1 MEKSPIFSI
10 IIPAFKMDRYI
21 GEALS
26 SVGMQSCQNW
36 EVIVVDDCGP
46 EDGTEAIVIEFA
58 KAHPDHRV
66 EFIRHEKNTGVSG
79 ARNTAMAAS
88 KGEIIAF
95 LDPDDAWMPTYLERM
110 RDCLKDADICAA
122 GATRVDEHGQSL
134 GSYTFGTAPHRIRDF
149 PHSLARACFFNPS
162 FTVIRRKVY
171 ESLGGYD
178 MAPEIQHA
186 EDWDYWLRA
195 LAEGFRFHFIE
206 DELCLYREH
215 GGAATSNFLRMSNV
229 CAECLRRNIPRHQGE
244 IRKILKQ
251 SLYEELRRLA
261 HVRKMNHKKNWFSP
275 LLEAISIFPFRIG
288 AYKRVLRLCFTSI
301 K

>member
-1 MEKSPIFSI
+1 MSPILFSVI
-10 IIPAFKMDRYI
+10 MPSYKMGSYI
-21 GEALS
+21 GEALT
-26 SVGMQSCQNW
+26 SVGAQSCQNW

-46 EDGTEAIVIEFA
+46 EDGTESIVRQFA
-58 KAHPDHRV
+58 SAHPENRV
-66 EFIRHEKNTGVSG
+66 EFIRHGKNTGVSS

-88 KGEIIAF
+88 KGNIIAF
-95 LDPDDAWMPTYLERM
+95 LDPDDAWVPTYLERM
-110 RDCLKDADICAA
+110 KDCLQGADICATS
-122 GATRVDEHGQSL
+122 ATRVDEHGQSR
-134 GSYTFGTAPHRIRDF
+134 GTYTYGITPARVRDF

-195 LAEGFRFHFIE
+195 VAKGFRFHFIE

-215 GGAATSNFLRMSNV
+215 GGAATSSFLRMSNV

-261 HVRKMNHKKNWFSP
+261 HIRKVNHKGNWFSP
-275 LLEAISIFPFRIG
+275 LLEAISIFPFRMG
-288 AYKRVLRLCFTSI
+288 AYKRVLRLFFTSN

>member
-1 MEKSPIFSI
+1 MGKF
-10 IIPAFKMDRYI
+10 I
-21 GEALS
+21 GEALDS
-26 SVGMQSCQNW
+26 IGAQTCRDW
-36 EVIVVDDCGP
+36 EVIVVEDRGP

-79 ARNTAMAAS
+79 ARNTSMAAS

-95 LDPDDAWMPTYLERM
+95 LDPDDTWMPTYLERM

-122 GATRVDEHGQSL
+122 GATRVDENGKYL
-134 GSYTFGTAPHRIRDF
+134 GSYIYGPSTVRIADF
-149 PHSLARACFFNPS
+149 PASLARSSFLNPS
-162 FTVIRRKVY
+162 FTVTRRKVY
-171 ESLGGYD
+171 EMIGGYD
-178 MAPEIQHA
+178 EELAIA

-195 LAEGFRFHFIE
+195 LAAGFRFKFIE
-206 DELCLYREH
+206 NELCLYREH
-215 GGAATSNFLRMSNV
+215 GGAATSNFLRMSND

-251 SLYEELRRLA
+251 SLYEELLVLARLRRNLQA
-261 HVRKMNHKKNWFSP
+261 DNWNQP
-275 LLEAISIFPFRIG
+275 LLEAMRLFPFRIG

-301 K
+301 Q

>member
-1 MEKSPIFSI
+1 MISI
-10 IIPAFKMDRYI
+10 IIPAFKMGRYI

-26 SVGMQSCQNW
+26 SVGKQSCQKW

-46 EDGTEAIVIEFA
+46 EDGTEAIVMEFA
-58 KAHPDHRV
+58 KAHPNQRV

-95 LDPDDAWMPTYLERM
+95 LDPDDAWIPTYLEQM
-110 RDCLKDADICAA
+110 RDSLKDADICAA
-122 GATRVDEHGQSL
+122 GATRVDENGKYL
-134 GSYTFGTAPHRIRDF
+134 GSYIYGPSTVRIADF
-149 PHSLARACFFNPS
+149 PASLARSSFLNPS
-162 FTVIRRKVY
+162 FTVTRRKVY
-171 ESLGGYD
+171 EMIGGYD
-178 MAPEIQHA
+178 EELAIA

-195 LAEGFRFHFIE
+195 LAVGFRFKFI
-206 DELCLYREH
+206 DNELCLYREH
-215 GGAATSNFLRMSNV
+215 GEAATSNFLRMSND

-251 SLYEELRRLA
+251 SLYEELLVLARLRRNLQA
-261 HVRKMNHKKNWFSP
+261 DNWNQP
-275 LLEAISIFPFRIG
+275 LLEAMRLFPFSIG
-288 AYKRVLRLCFTSI
+288 AYKRVLRLCFTSN

>member
-1 MEKSPIFSI
+1 
-10 IIPAFKMDRYI
+10 MD
-21 GEALS
+21 
-26 SVGMQSCQNW
+26 
-36 EVIVVDDCGP
+36 
-46 EDGTEAIVIEFA
+46 
-58 KAHPDHRV
+58 
-66 EFIRHEKNTGVSG
+66 
-79 ARNTAMAAS
+79 AS

-95 LDPDDAWMPTYLERM
+95 LDPDDAWLPVYLERM
-110 RDCLKDADICAA
+110 KECLQDADICAA
-122 GATRVDEHGQSL
+122 GATRMDEHGQSL

-178 MAPEIQHA
+178 TAPEIQHA

-195 LAEGFRFHFIE
+195 VAKGFRFHFIE
-206 DELCLYREH
+206 DELCRYREH
-215 GGAATSNFLRMSNV
+215 GGAATSSFLRMSNV

-261 HVRKMNHKKNWFSP
+261 HIRKVNHKGNWFSP
-275 LLEAISIFPFRIG
+275 LLEAIRIFPFRIG
-288 AYKRVLRLCFTSI
+288 AYKRVLRLSYLKTHGNRHS
-301 K
+301 